1 MANLH
6 IKADLK
12 NRYALPFYRLCLTL
26 DVGDTATCTIF
37 DHHWPPGSR
46 ALAAPAPSKGRFS
59 RPSTPAG
66 RANCPRAP
74 RGRSA
79 ARPREAGADCD
90 RGSPAPVAVGVPR
103 SLAT

>member
-46 ALAAPAPSKGRFS
+46 ALAAPAPSTGAILAAFYPGR
-59 RPSTPAG
+59 PGKVPASTA
-66 RANCPRAP
+66 RMVRREAP
-74 RGRSA
+74 RGR
-79 ARPREAGADCD
+79 RR
-90 RGSPAPVAVGVPR
+90 
-103 SLAT
+103 L